1 MRKRVLNI
9 ATLIVL
15 MCTVCLNAQAQKKQ
29 SFIAD
34 RVIAVI
40 GDRMI
45 LQSDLQMAEAYMKEQ
60 NRIPF
65 TEQFSEEE
73 IAALLNQMMTQKLLA
88 AQAQLDSLD
97 LPEARVFTT
106 VQERINEMIAEAG
119 SAQALEQQRKKPIYM
134 LREELTQQ
142 MREQMLA
149 QLMIQ
154 DVQGKVIVTP
164 DEVKSII
171 KGIGKDSLPLIPE
184 QYQYSQIVIKAP
196 SNEKTRTAVKEKLL
210 DIRDRIMKGANF
222 AALATLYSD
231 DTQTAKK
238 GGEMVATPQ
247 MVVAPFADAMVSL
260 PIGGV
265 SNIVETE
272 YGFHI
277 IQLISKNKTTGE
289 YTVRHILMR
298 SKFEAEDIQNAMIQ
312 LDSLKKEIEGK
323 SITFE
328 KAAEKYSHDENTKA
342 TGGVAVNSIM
352 ANNTGSAKMK
362 STKFFIDDLRYDYQA
377 LAGLKEG
384 EVSAPFQAYD
394 DSENIVYKIVR
405 LDKRIPEHTAD
416 IKQDYIE
423 LVDVAKKIRMD
434 QAFSKWLKTQKAKMY
449 VRIEEPYSQFS
460 IIKEN
465 WDK

>member
-1 MRKRVLNI
+1 MRKRVINI
-9 ATLIVL
+9 STLIVL
-15 MCTVCLNAQAQKKQ
+15 MCAVCLNVQAQKKQ
-29 SFIAD
+29 SFVAD

-60 NRIPF
+60 NKIPF
-65 TEQFSEEE
+65 SEQFSEEE
-73 IAALLNQMMTQKLLA
+73 IASLLNQMMTQKLLA
-88 AQAQLDSLD
+88 AQAQLDSLS
-97 LPEARVFTT
+97 LPEARVITS
-106 VQERINEMIAEAG
+106 VQERLNEMISQAG
-119 SAQALEQQRKKPIYM
+119 STQALEQQRKKPLYM
-134 LREELTQQ
+134 LRTEMEEQ
-142 MREQMLA
+142 MREQMLS

-154 DVQGKVIVTP
+154 EVQGKVIVTP

-171 KGIGKDSLPLIPE
+171 KGISKDSLPLIPE
-184 QYQYSQIVIKAP
+184 QYEYSQIVIKAP

-231 DTQTAKK
+231 DPQTAKK

-260 PIGGV
+260 PLGGV

-277 IQLISKNKTTGE
+277 IQLISKNKTNGE
-289 YTVRHILMR
+289 YTVRHILLR
-298 SKFEAEDIQNAMIQ
+298 SKFEAEDIQNAMMQ
-312 LDSLKKEIEGK
+312 LDSIKKVIEDK
-323 SITFE
+323 NITFE
-328 KAAEKYSHDENTKA
+328 KAAEKYSHDENTKF
-342 TGGVAVNSIM
+342 TGGIAVNSIM
-352 ANNTGSAKMK
+352 ANATGSAKMK
-362 STKFFIDDLRYDYQA
+362 STKFFIDDLRYDYEA
-377 LAGLKEG
+377 LAKLKEG
-384 EVSAPFQAYD
+384 ELSAPFQTYD
-394 DSENIVYKIVR
+394 DSENIVYKVVR
-405 LDKRIPEHTAD
+405 LDKRIAEHTAD

-434 QAFSKWLKTQKAKMY
+434 QAFSKWLKAQKSKMY
-449 VRIEEPYSQFS
+449 VRIEAPYNQYS
-460 IIKEN
+460 IIKEA